1 MNRSHTYIK
10 TVMAATLIL
19 CSYSS
24 RSQCTIDF
32 TYTNTDS
39 LYQFTN
45 TSVPLDTGPGI
56 VTWSVQGPGI
66 TYQSTAEQPSFYFP
80 INGTYIVILQV
91 YGNVQCGGY
100 KIDTITVSGLSN
112 NNKCYAAL
120 TYYPTDAT
128 QFQFNDASTSDDSI
142 VCYRWYGCTPDSFL
156 QVAGWTQ
163 NTILNMWSYNRCRY
177 PYYIVSHTI
186 TTLTGCQSTVTD
198 TLHTYCASCHLAQ
211 PTVSLLYDSIQ
222 HEYFLSD
229 SSSPVH
235 SGFIYWQISVD
246 DTVIFSQE
254 SSPHLCCYDTVHSVC
269 VNLYDTSSYCTVTG
283 CDTFHTRISPV
294 VHTGITPIGTSG
306 RQLSVYATADS
317 RLIIS
322 YTGSVPAHTF
332 IYDIEGRLLLSPE
345 ITGRQTTLDASR
357 FASGSYIIRLSSS
370 SQPDMFTRFY
380 VAH

>member
-1 MNRSHTYIK
+1 MNSPQSFIK
-10 TVMAATLIL
+10 ATFLVLFIL
-19 CSYSS
+19 CALSG

-45 TSVPLDTGPGI
+45 TSLPLDTGPGI

-80 INGTYIVILQV
+80 INGTYTVLLQI

-100 KIDTITVSGLSN
+100 KLDTIIVSGLAN
-112 NNKCYAAL
+112 NNKCFAGL

-142 VCYRWYGCTPDSFL
+142 VCYRWYGSTPDSFI

-163 NTILNMWSYNRCRY
+163 NTILNMWSYNGCRY

-198 TLHTYCASCHLAQ
+198 TLHTYCESCHLAR
-211 PTVSLLYDSIQ
+211 PTISMLYDSIQ
-222 HEYFLSD
+222 QEYFLSD
-229 SSSPVH
+229 SSSPTH
-235 SGFIYWQISVD
+235 SGFVYWQITVD

-254 SSPHLCCYDTVHSVC
+254 ASPHLCCYDSVHSVC
-269 VNLYDTSSYCTVTG
+269 VNLYDTVSYCTVTG
-283 CDTFHTRISPV
+283 CDTFHTRISPLV
-294 VHTGITPIGTSG
+294 NTGINPVATSG
-306 RQLSVYATADS
+306 AQLSAYVASDS

-322 YTGSVPAHTF
+322 YTGSVPAQTY

-345 ITGRQTTLDASR
+345 ITGTQTIVDVSR
-357 FASGSYIIRLSSS
+357 FASGIYIIRLSSPAQS
-370 SQPDMFTRFY
+370 DLFSRFY
-380 VAH
+380 VVR